1 MNASQEVVKNCM
13 CVCMCMLSTAH
24 LEDPHSQ
31 GLGTLASVFRMGRG
45 SIVAVVKKKSLTSF
59 FLPFLEP
66 IFPPI
71 SIAYLH
77 W

>member
-1 MNASQEVVKNCM
+1 MNASHEVVKNNM
-13 CVCMCMLSTAH
+13 CVCVCMLSTAH

-45 SIVAVVKKKSLTSF
+45 SIVAVVKKKKSLTIVFS
-59 FLPFLEP
+59 PFLKS

-77 W
+77 